1 MGGIDCKIAFFPL
14 NVCLLPGEDLPLR
27 IFEPRYK
34 QLINDCEKNGS
45 TFGIPFMIKG
55 QMQSFGT
62 EVRLKQIVAKN
73 SQGEMVILVEGVS
86 NFEMISYKNQAEG
99 KLYAAGTIKKIVND
113 REIDDPELIKMVIHY
128 SDNLN
133 SEFLKNIKGNAITLN
148 DLAIAL
154 NLSSEDKYKY
164 VSIKGLNDRE
174 RFIKA
179 QMSILL
185 KLSEQEKLLKNEYY
199 LN

>member
-1 MGGIDCKIAFFPL
+1 MNNSEFNIAFFPL

-34 QLINDCEKNGS
+34 QLVDDCEKNKLN
-45 TFGIPFMIKG
+45 FGIPFKLKNQI
-55 QMQSFGT
+55 QSFGT
-62 EVRLKQIVAKN
+62 EVKLKQIVAKN

-86 NFEMISYKNQAEG
+86 NFEMLSFKDPAEN
-99 KLYAAGTIKKIVND
+99 KLYASGKVKEIKND
-113 REIDDPELIKMVIHY
+113 REISDPAFIRMIIHY
-128 SDNLN
+128 SENLDPD
-133 SEFLKNIKGNAITLN
+133 FLKDIKGNSIKLN
-148 DLAIAL
+148 DIATAL

-164 VSIKGLNDRE
+164 ISTKGLNE
-174 RFIKA
+174 KEKFLKA

-185 KLSEQEKLLKNEYY
+185 KLREQEKLLNDDYY

>member
-1 MGGIDCKIAFFPL
+1 MDNSEYKIAFFPL

-34 QLINDCEKNGS
+34 QLINDCEKNKIN
-45 TFGIPFMIKG
+45 FGIPFKIKN

-62 EVRLKQIVAKN
+62 EVRIKQIVAKN

-86 NFEMISYKNQAEG
+86 NFEMLSFKDPAKN
-99 KLYAAGTIKKIVND
+99 KLYSTGKVREIKND
-113 REIDDPELIKMVIHY
+113 REISDPALVRMIIHY
-128 SDNLN
+128 SENLD
-133 SEFLKNIKGNAITLN
+133 SEFLKDIKGNSIKLN
-148 DLAIAL
+148 DIATSL

-164 VSIKGLNDRE
+164 ISTRGLNE
-174 RFIKA
+174 KEKFLKA

-185 KLSEQEKLLKNEYY
+185 KLREQEKLLNNDYY